1 MAPPSAPTTPTACAH
16 AARPNGR
23 RRAVHRALVP
33 VALLVLAAC
42 ISCSPPAEDSMSPTT
57 ASDPYRA
64 EQSADPHVPTGVTSA
79 PVVVMIPG
87 GSWQSADPAGLAPLA
102 EALADRGVVAVPV
115 TIRAAQDGVVH
126 PTPVEDVLCAL
137 AHGAAVAS
145 EAGIRPSRLV
155 LLGHS
160 SGAHLSAVATLAPDR
175 YDPTCEDPVVRP
187 DALVG
192 LAGPYDIRDF
202 ADAAAALFAP
212 AADAAER
219 DAANPVLLAGHRPEV
234 PVLLLHGEAD
244 EVVPASFS
252 TDFGTALRDGGHPTT
267 VTVLPEDDHG
277 SIYSAETAA
286 APVADWLASLPQPS
300 GG

>member
-1 MAPPSAPTTPTACAH
+1 MVGA
-16 AARPNGR
+16 
-23 RRAVHRALVP
+23 
-33 VALLVLAAC
+33 
-42 ISCSPPAEDSMSPTT
+42 T
-57 ASDPYRA
+57 ASGTYDADASA
-64 EQSADPHVPTGVTSA
+64 EPHVPTGVTSA

-87 GSWQSADPAGLAPLA
+87 GSWQSADPTSFEPLA

-137 AHGAAVAS
+137 AHGAAVAG
-145 EAGIRPSRLV
+145 EAGIRPTRLV

-175 YDPTCEDPVVRP
+175 YDPTCEDPVVEP

-192 LAGPYDIRDF
+192 LAGPYDIREF
-202 ADAAAALFAP
+202 AEPAAALFAP
-212 AADAAER
+212 DADAAEW
-219 DAANPVLLAGHRPEV
+219 DGANPVLLADRRPEV
-234 PVLLLHGEAD
+234 PVLLLHGVLD
-244 EVVPASFS
+244 DVVPTAFS

-267 VTVLPEDDHG
+267 VTVLPEDDHA

-286 APVADWLASLPQPS
+286 APVADWLASLPRTS

>member
-1 MAPPSAPTTPTACAH
+1 MAPPPAPTARTHDDRTTRRLRGVHGVGAFVALMLLTAGAACSAPGEETPSGA
-16 AARPNGR
+16 
-23 RRAVHRALVP
+23 
-33 VALLVLAAC
+33 
-42 ISCSPPAEDSMSPTT
+42 M
-57 ASDPYRA
+57 ASDGYRA

-87 GSWQSADPAGLAPLA
+87 GSWQSADPAGLGPLA
-102 EALADRGVVAVPV
+102 EALADAGVVAVPV

-137 AHGAAVAS
+137 AHGATVAT
-145 EAGIRPSRLV
+145 EAGIRPTRLV

-175 YDPTCEDPVVRP
+175 YDPTCEDPVVQP

-202 ADAAAALFAP
+202 ADAAAVLFAP
-212 AADAAER
+212 DAGAAER
-219 DAANPVLLAGHRPEV
+219 DAANPVLLAGQRPEV
-234 PVLLLHGEAD
+234 PVLLLHGEVD
-244 EVVPASFS
+244 EVVPPSFS

-267 VTVLPEDDHG
+267 VTVFPRDDHG

-286 APVADWLASLPQPS
+286 APVVDWLASLPQPA